1 VLLLCLSGAVAA
13 QPVPAGRDL
22 IDRALRQLVPA
33 PYQATI
39 DAKVPMDTV
48 LAWQAASDW
57 MQALHASTT
66 AAGLRVQ
73 PHFDAGRVDIL
84 PGLTR
89 PRNSMPVTTAPSLSA
104 PIPAAVNAATVSTL
118 QPPALAHGPSALNSS
133 DVASPTRLA
142 EPAVTTFVLKPGQ
155 RIDVQFGEWSK
166 REGWSLLWTSE
177 KSWVLPGGSSVAYA
191 GPVDVAIEA
200 AVKDLYGNGVPV
212 RLDIWEANKV
222 MEVSHA
228 K

>member
-1 VLLLCLSGAVAA
+1 MLLLCLSGAVAA

-48 LAWQAASDW
+48 LAWEAASDW

-89 PRNSMPVTTAPSLSA
+89 PRNSTPLTAAPSLPA
-104 PIPAAVNAATVSTL
+104 PISAAVSAATVSTQQL
-118 QPPALAHGPSALNSS
+118 SAISNSPALNAP

-142 EPAVTTFVLKPGQ
+142 EPAATTFVLKPGQ
-155 RIDVQFGEWSK
+155 RIDAQLSEWSK
-166 REGWSLLWTSE
+166 REGWSLLWTSD
-177 KSWVLPGGSSVAYA
+177 KSWVLPGGSSVAYP